1 MRTVHLI
8 VIHCSATKENET
20 LTEIE
25 LEKSHRQRGLNGIGY
40 HYYIRRDGNIKSTR
54 SVRKPGA
61 HAQGHNLDSIA
72 ICYEGGLNRH
82 GLPKDTRTQWQ
93 KHSMI
98 VLLKT
103 LLIVENYKLPGNSFA
118 QFFCYQFQQFVIRG
132 VVIGIPHIFFNEII
146 RVGFFAEEVY
156 K

>member
-82 GLPKDTRTQWQ
+82 SMAKALHDCFTQ
-93 KHSMI
+93 
-98 VLLKT
+98 
-103 LLIVENYKLPGNSFA
+103 NAPY
-118 QFFCYQFQQFVIRG
+118 
-132 VVIGIPHIFFNEII
+132 
-146 RVGFFAEEVY
+146 
-156 K
+156 

>member
-54 SVRKPGA
+54 SVRKPGV
-61 HAQGHNLDSIA
+61 HAQGDNLARIA
-72 ICYEGGLNRH
+72 ICYEGGLHRH
-82 GLPKDTRTQWQ
+82 GLPKDTRTQ
-93 KHSMI
+93 
-98 VLLKT
+98 
-103 LLIVENYKLPGNSFA
+103 
-118 QFFCYQFQQFVIRG
+118 
-132 VVIGIPHIFFNEII
+132 
-146 RVGFFAEEVY
+146 
-156 K
+156 

>member
-1 MRTVHLI
+1 MRTLVSFCCSHAINKQTIHLTKHLTAMRTVHLI

-61 HAQGHNLDSIA
+61 HAQGH
-72 ICYEGGLNRH
+72 
-82 GLPKDTRTQWQ
+82 
-93 KHSMI
+93 
-98 VLLKT
+98 
-103 LLIVENYKLPGNSFA
+103 
-118 QFFCYQFQQFVIRG
+118 
-132 VVIGIPHIFFNEII
+132 IFFTYI
-146 RVGFFAEEVY
+146 
-156 K
+156 

>member
-25 LEKSHRQRGLNGIGY
+25 LEKSHRQR
-40 HYYIRRDGNIKSTR
+40 GNIKSTR

-103 LLIVENYKLPGNSFA
+103 LLIDYPDCHICGHRDLPQIMDNHSL
-118 QFFCYQFQQFVIRG
+118 IE
-132 VVIGIPHIFFNEII
+132 PESWL
-146 RVGFFAEEVY
+146 EECPCFDAATEY
-156 K
+156 HCLRYSNG